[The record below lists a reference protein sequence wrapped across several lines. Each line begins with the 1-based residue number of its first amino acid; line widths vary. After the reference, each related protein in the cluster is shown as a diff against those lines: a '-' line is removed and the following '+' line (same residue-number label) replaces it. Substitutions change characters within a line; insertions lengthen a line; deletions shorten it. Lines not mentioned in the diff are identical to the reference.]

1 MSRNELN
8 DRPVCRRVSVHAI
21 QALMRQKTD
30 SRIDEILLT
39 IGEFLF
45 LGIVLSKSGI
55 SLDYRVE
62 R

>member
-1 MSRNELN
+1 
-8 DRPVCRRVSVHAI
+8 
-21 QALMRQKTD
+21 MRQKTD